1 MVGKE
6 TRGGFMNQIFNLIFL
21 IIGVILGLC
30 INNNKAKEIITSG
43 MSYMSEDIEA
53 EAPEE

>member
-30 INNNKAKEIITSG
+30 IQKDKAKEIIPPG
-43 MSYMSEDIEA
+43 MFYIQEDIEA
-53 EAPEE
+53 ETPEE

>member
-30 INNNKAKEIITSG
+30 IQKDKAKEIIPPG
-43 MSYMSEDIEA
+43 MFYIQDDIEA

>member
-6 TRGGFMNQIFNLIFL
+6 TRGGLMTSIFNLIFL
-21 IIGVILGLC
+21 IVGVILGLC
-30 INNNKAKEIITSG
+30 IQKDKAKEIIPHG
-43 MSYMSEDIEA
+43 MLYLSEDIEA

>member
-6 TRGGFMNQIFNLIFL
+6 TRGGLMTSIFNLIFL
-21 IIGVILGLC
+21 IVGVILGLC
-30 INNNKAKEIITSG
+30 IQKDRAKEIIPHG
-43 MSYMSEDIEA
+43 MLYLSEDIEA